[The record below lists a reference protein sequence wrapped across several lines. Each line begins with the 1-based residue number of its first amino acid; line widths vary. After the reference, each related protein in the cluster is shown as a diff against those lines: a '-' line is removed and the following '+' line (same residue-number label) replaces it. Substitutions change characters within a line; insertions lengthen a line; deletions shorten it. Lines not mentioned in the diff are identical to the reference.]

1 MDSADQHAISYR
13 ADIDGLRAIAVLSV
27 IFFHLSKSTLAGGYL
42 GVDMFFVLSGFLIT
56 SIISRGAAK
65 RVLHSSLY
73 NRRIRRILPALLSV
87 LFLTTIISA
96 ILLLPA
102 DLI

>member
-1 MDSADQHAISYR
+1 
-13 ADIDGLRAIAVLSV
+13 
-27 IFFHLSKSTLAGGYL
+27 
-42 GVDMFFVLSGFLIT
+42 MFFVLSGFLIT